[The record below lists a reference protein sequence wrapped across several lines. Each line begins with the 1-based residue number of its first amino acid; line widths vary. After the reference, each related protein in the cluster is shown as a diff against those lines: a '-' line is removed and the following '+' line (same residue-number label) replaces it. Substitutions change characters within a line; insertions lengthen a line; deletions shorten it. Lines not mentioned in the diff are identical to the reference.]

1 MGFDKGHKEFHT
13 LDMSEGWHPLPGYP
27 PGIEEKIIA
36 GALDENAKQGNR
48 TRPLRFA
55 PGVYTMRR
63 SSTNTGKRCSYSR
76 AT

>member
-63 SSTNTGKRCSYSR
+63 SSTNTGKRCS
-76 AT
+76 